1 MKMLAKFFRFFLL
14 VSSFFILTQNV
25 HARDHD
31 DGEYQILQARYGTA
45 ARNVDV
51 TQRLKKLAS
60 RDRTI
65 YLSNDSLGIDPH
77 PNRVKVLRIYARTD
91 RGEVRMFE
99 YREGDVIDGARFRS
113 WNRGEWARDRSYR
126 GAWELESRWG
136 HHGRDRDERDRWSE
150 REQERASSDG
160 YDEGEYKILQ
170 ARYGT
175 TEQNVDVTH
184 TLKQLAK
191 GDRRFRMGNSSFGID
206 PHPNRVK
213 TLRIFARGENGKI
226 RVFEYREGSVV
237 DGALFRGW
245 SSGEWGQGE
254 FYSGGWSGR

>member
-1 MKMLAKFFRFFLL
+1 MKLLAKFFRFFLL
-14 VSSFFILTQNV
+14 VSSFFILTQNAF
-25 HARDHD
+25 ARDHD
-31 DGEYQILQARYGTA
+31 DEGEYQILQARYGTA
-45 ARNVDV
+45 QRNVDV
-51 TQRLKKLAS
+51 TQRLKKLAR

-77 PNRVKVLRIYARTD
+77 PNRVKALRIYARSD

-99 YREGDVIDGARFRS
+99 YVEGDVIDGTRFRS
-113 WNRGEWARDRSYR
+113 WDRGEWARDRSYR
-126 GAWELESRWG
+126 GAWEVESRWD
-136 HHGRDRDERDRWSE
+136 GRDRDRGDWSQSRSE
-150 REQERASSDG
+150 RRTSDS

-175 TEQNVDVTH
+175 NEMNVDVTH

-191 GDRRFRMGNSSFGID
+191 ADRRFRMGNSSFGID

-237 DGALFRGW
+237 DGAMFRGW

>member
-1 MKMLAKFFRFFLL
+1 MKPLAMFFRFFLL
-14 VSSFFILTQNV
+14 VSSFFILSHTAV
-25 HARDHD
+25 ARDHDD
-31 DGEYQILQARYGTA
+31 DGEYQILQARYGTSH
-45 ARNVDV
+45 RNVDV
-51 TQRLKKLAS
+51 TQRLKKLAR

-65 YLSNDSLGIDPH
+65 YLTNESLGIDPH
-77 PNRVKVLRIYARTD
+77 PNRVKSLRIYARAD
-91 RGEVRMFE
+91 RGEVLMFE

-113 WNRGEWARDRSYR
+113 WDRGEWARDKNYR
-126 GAWELESRWG
+126 GGWEIESRWD
-136 HHGRDRDERDRWSE
+136 GRDRERGEWSQAVPE
-150 REQERASSDG
+150 RRASDS

-175 TEQNVDVTH
+175 NEMNVDVTH
-184 TLKQLAK
+184 TLKQLAR

-245 SSGEWGQGE
+245 ASGDWGQGE